1 MPEEEDEHN
10 TNMKKTKTPK
20 QPKRVAAFGQR
31 RDLTTPIQR
40 PFLPVYHRALVYSD
54 IRTLAT
60 ASTPS
65 AIQYRLTNLFDV
77 DPLLGGHSPYG
88 FDQIKAIYTVYHVLS
103 VSYRI
108 TVANNVGNNGVV
120 AAITVSPDNS
130 VSSVATDYLERAD
143 TDIYTLSTA
152 YSKNSIHTFT
162 GRVYPWTALGIPKR
176 IYYDNVGYR
185 GSAAA
190 GPILDGGFLNILAVS
205 HMSASTPTTLDVIVQ
220 LSFETEFSQPVVLAG
235 ST

>member
-1 MPEEEDEHN
+1 
-10 TNMKKTKTPK
+10 MKKSQKSNK
-20 QPKRVAAFGQR
+20 QKSNKRVAAFGQR
-31 RDLTTPIQR
+31 RELNVPIQR
-40 PFLPVYHRALVYSD
+40 PFLPVYRRTLVYSD

-77 DPLLGGHSPYG
+77 DPLIGGHSPYG

-108 TVANNVGNNGVV
+108 TVANNVGGNGVV
-120 AAITVSPDNS
+120 AAITIAPTNAL
-130 VSSVATDYLERAD
+130 SSVQSDYLERAD
-143 TDIYTLSTA
+143 TDIFALSNA
-152 YSKNSIHTFT
+152 YSKQCSHTFT
-162 GRVYPWTALGIPKR
+162 GRIYPWTALGIPKR

-185 GSAAA
+185 GTSAS

-205 HMSASTPTTLDVIVQ
+205 NLSGATYATLDVIVQ
-220 LSFETEFSQPVVLAG
+220 LSFETEFSQPVILAG